1 MNYNN
6 NSVSERNN
14 IVVGKKQKGMN
25 MDRKENGSNSK
36 WIYGWTL
43 AYVISTYLY
52 IFIPGPTVTVGEG
65 GMKAGSNGGP
75 LLLVLALILEFLPV
89 IFAVLN
95 LIVVK
100 TQKEKISREEFLNC
114 TILIKYGLLP
124 LFLVGG
130 LLALLLL
137 LMTFIP
143 VPFMIFIGP
152 AGALA
157 LSFFGYIILL
167 GSAPFSIAYLTKSKQ
182 DRTHAKGLIL
192 PAKIMQFFF
201 VFDVISIMVLSFK
214 EGKWRKLTIA
224 IVTVLALIF
233 ITFCIAIGVLIIK
246 AI

>member
-1 MNYNN
+1 
-6 NSVSERNN
+6 
-14 IVVGKKQKGMN
+14 
-25 MDRKENGSNSK
+25 MDIWLGFGVCNQ
-36 WIYGWTL
+36 Y
-43 AYVISTYLY
+43 ISLYLY
-52 IFIPGPTVTVGEG
+52 PRSYGDSRGRGNEG
-65 GMKAGSNGGP
+65 GLQRRATSSCISVNPGISSGY
-75 LLLVLALILEFLPV
+75 LCCFE
-89 IFAVLN
+89 LN
-95 LIVVK
+95 CGK
-100 TQKEKISREEFLNC
+100 NAKGKISREEFLNC

-157 LSFFGYIILL
+157 LSFLGYIILL